1 MKRSVKSIQADG
13 DNYLTLA
20 EENSDLSYL
29 VKANAFRKTVWETVQ
44 ETEDSVKDL
53 NQAIGKLNSKLKNLK
68 RLSARV
74 IAFIILLDFWTKTDY
89 CLFFLSF
96 C

>member
-13 DNYLTLA
+13 DNYQTLA
-20 EENSDLSYL
+20 EENNDLSYL

-53 NQAIGKLNSKLKNLK
+53 DQATGKLNSKLKNLK
-68 RLSARV
+68 RLSAKV
-74 IAFIILLDFWTKTDY
+74 IAFIISLDFWTKTDY